1 MPNSRLR
8 RNSPLGRAIQ
18 LMKERKAKELS
29 MFLSMGMTREELA
42 PCRKHFSQ
50 RINYLARLGDT

>member
-18 LMKERKAKELS
+18 LMKERKARDYLVS
-29 MFLSMGMTREELA
+29 RSLGSTFEELA
-42 PCRKHFSQ
+42 AMRCNYSK